1 MAKKEQKEKSIEE
14 TLWESANKLRGSVEP
29 SEYKHVVLSLI
40 FLKYAFDRFVERRD
54 ELIAEGKEAFVNQPV
69 FYNAKNVFYLSEASR
84 WDYLMENAKQND
96 IAIKIDAA
104 LAQVEKDN
112 LALKGALPSNYYS
125 GLGLDRTKLASLLDV
140 IGKIDTQKDREH
152 DLIGRVYEYFL
163 GKFAIAEG
171 KGKGEY
177 YTPKTIVNL
186 IAEMIQP
193 YRGKIYDPC
202 CGSGGMFVQSMKF
215 IEAHHGN
222 KKDISV
228 YGQEYTNTT
237 YKLAK
242 MNLAIRGIACNLGEK
257 AADTFHDDQH
267 KDLKADFIMA
277 NPPFNQKAWRAEN
290 ELTNDPR
297 WHGYDVPPTSNANYG
312 WILNIVSKLSTNGMA
327 GFLLANGALSGDGTE
342 LNIRRQLLK
351 NHLVEAIVILP
362 RNMFYSTDI
371 SVTLWILAGNRK
383 ARTVEQNGELVKYRN
398 RENEVLFIDLRQ
410 WGEPFEKK
418 YIQFT
423 LEQIS
428 QIAENF
434 HNWQREGYEQTY
446 RNVPE
451 YCYSATLE
459 EIEGKGW
466 SLVPSK
472 YIEFKSRDEG
482 IDFDSKMKELQA
494 EMKELLKQKYDG
506 YHFSEKMTDIYNP
519 FSLLNSFAQQRLDD
533 YWFRSGTP
541 SYLLRL
547 LNHSEENLDELT
559 NRYYEPQE
567 FVDYKATVEKPLPMI
582 YQSGYLTIKD
592 YKPRRGTFLLDFPNN
607 EVKAGF
613 VSLVAS
619 EYLKPQKQSVNSW
632 LQDILDA
639 LEDGKPD
646 TLRQLFTS
654 FLADIPYTMRRKND
668 ERERERY
675 FHYTFYLIF
684 RLVSVYTVYTEKE
697 QSEGRV
703 DCIVEVPDYVYI
715 FEFKLDGTAEEAL
728 RQIEEKG
735 YARPYEG
742 DKRTLY
748 KIGVSFSSQTGTV
761 EQWEWI

>member
-1 MAKKEQKEKSIEE
+1 MAKKLRKEKSVEE

-54 ELIAEGKEAFVNQPV
+54 ELIADGKELFVDQPV
-69 FYNAKNVFYLSEASR
+69 FYNAKNVFYLNEISR

-112 LALKGALPSNYYS
+112 PPLKGALPSNYYS
-125 GLGLDRTKLASLLDV
+125 GLGLDHTKLASLLDV
-140 IGKIDTQKDREH
+140 IGTIDTQKDKEH

-222 KKDISV
+222 RKNISV

-257 AADTFHDDQH
+257 ATDTFHDDQH

-277 NPPFNQKAWRAEN
+277 NPPFNQKDWRTAT
-290 ELTNDPR
+290 ELTGDPR
-297 WHGYDVPPTSNANYG
+297 WQGYDVPPTSNANYG
-312 WILNIVSKLSTNGMA
+312 WILNIVSKLSANGMA

-418 YIQFT
+418 YIQFSQK
-423 LEQIS
+423 QIA

-434 HNWQREGYEQTY
+434 HNWQREGHEQTY
-446 RNVPE
+446 HNVPE

-459 EIEGKGW
+459 EIEAKGW

-472 YIEFKSRDEG
+472 YIEFKNRDEG
-482 IDFDSKMKELQA
+482 IDFDTQMKRLQGEMHELLRQEEESKWELLDLFKEL
-494 EMKELLKQKYDG
+494 G
-506 YHFSEKMTDIYNP
+506 Y
-519 FSLLNSFAQQRLDD
+519 
-533 YWFRSGTP
+533 G
-541 SYLLRL
+541 
-547 LNHSEENLDELT
+547 
-559 NRYYEPQE
+559 
-567 FVDYKATVEKPLPMI
+567 
-582 YQSGYLTIKD
+582 
-592 YKPRRGTFLLDFPNN
+592 
-607 EVKAGF
+607 
-613 VSLVAS
+613 
-619 EYLKPQKQSVNSW
+619 
-632 LQDILDA
+632 
-639 LEDGKPD
+639 LE
-646 TLRQLFTS
+646 
-654 FLADIPYTMRRKND
+654 
-668 ERERERY
+668 
-675 FHYTFYLIF
+675 
-684 RLVSVYTVYTEKE
+684 
-697 QSEGRV
+697 
-703 DCIVEVPDYVYI
+703 
-715 FEFKLDGTAEEAL
+715 
-728 RQIEEKG
+728 
-735 YARPYEG
+735 
-742 DKRTLY
+742 
-748 KIGVSFSSQTGTV
+748 
-761 EQWEWI
+761 